1 MLCCEMCNKIW
12 KQYAVK
18 SGYKTDI
25 LKTIFGLCPVESQYK
40 QLIPVEAK
48 CERPRHTQS
57 LCLIC
62 VGIVDLDR
70 YTNWDR

>member
-12 KQYAVK
+12 KQYSVK

-40 QLIPVEAK
+40 QLIPVETK
-48 CERPRHTQS
+48 CERPRHT
-57 LCLIC
+57 
-62 VGIVDLDR
+62 
-70 YTNWDR
+70 